1 MKNMDEKNWRM
12 RFKYRVDLS
21 SRVTHLT
28 KGETAEEAFRNLINI
43 LEERRIRGSKTSS
56 GFICGKTPAVCL
68 QEAPLTAIAEN
79 LQYEEKL
86 RKEENHKVR
95 YLGFGIRFHKDFI
108 YQNNG
113 RPVIYDDT
121 NQAKEYLHK
130 SDWWRIVRLDLSDE
144 NHMIDW
150 THEREWR
157 VPGDLLFDYSQCEII
172 VPSPVYYHKFVEYC
186 LKNNREEILLEIQGI
201 VVMASV
207 YY

>member
-1 MKNMDEKNWRM
+1 MDKKDWRK
-12 RFKYRVDLS
+12 RFKNRVDLS

-28 KGETAEEAFRNLINI
+28 KGDTDDEAFENLISI
-43 LEERRIRGSKTSS
+43 LEEKCIRASKIGSN
-56 GFICGKTPAVCL
+56 FINGDIPAVCL
-68 QEAPLTAIAEN
+68 QEAPLIAIAEN

-86 RKEENHKVR
+86 REEDEKQRIR

>member
-1 MKNMDEKNWRM
+1 MNKKDWRK
-12 RFKYRVDLS
+12 RFKNRVDLS

-28 KGETAEEAFRNLINI
+28 KGDTDDEAFENLISI
-43 LEERRIRGSKTSS
+43 LEEKCIRASKTGSN
-56 GFICGKTPAVCL
+56 FINGDIPAVCL
-68 QEAPLTAIAEN
+68 QEAPLIAIAEN

-86 RKEENHKVR
+86 REEDEKQRIR

>member
-1 MKNMDEKNWRM
+1 MDKKDWRK
-12 RFKYRVDLS
+12 RFKNRVDLS

-28 KGETAEEAFRNLINI
+28 KGDTDDEAFENLISI
-43 LEERRIRGSKTSS
+43 LEEKCIRASKTGSN
-56 GFICGKTPAVCL
+56 FINGDIPAVCL
-68 QEAPLTAIAEN
+68 QEAPLIAIAEN

-86 RKEENHKVR
+86 REEDEKQRIR

-144 NHMIDW
+144 NHMVDW

-172 VPSPVYYHKFVEYC
+172 VPSPV
-186 LKNNREEILLEIQGI
+186 
-201 VVMASV
+201 
-207 YY
+207 

>member
-1 MKNMDEKNWRM
+1 MDKQDWRK
-12 RFKYRVDLS
+12 RFKNRVDLS

-28 KGETAEEAFRNLINI
+28 KGDTDDEAFENLISI
-43 LEERRIRGSKTSS
+43 LEEKCIRASKTGSN
-56 GFICGKTPAVCL
+56 FINGDIPAVCL
-68 QEAPLTAIAEN
+68 QEAPLIAIAEN
-79 LQYEEKL
+79 LQYEEEL
-86 RKEENHKVR
+86 REEDEKQRIR

-157 VPGDLLFDYSQCEII
+157 VPGNLSFHYSQCEII
-172 VPSPVYYHKFVEYC
+172 VPSPVYYRKFVEYC
-186 LKNNREEILLEIQGI
+186 LENNREEILLEIQGI

>member
-1 MKNMDEKNWRM
+1 MDKKDWRK
-12 RFKYRVDLS
+12 RFKNRVDLS

-28 KGETAEEAFRNLINI
+28 KGDTDDEAFENLISI
-43 LEERRIRGSKTSS
+43 LEEKSIRASKTGSN
-56 GFICGKTPAVCL
+56 FINGDIPAVCL
-68 QEAPLTAIAEN
+68 QEAPLIAIAEN
-79 LQYEEKL
+79 LQYEEQL
-86 RKEENHKVR
+86 REEDEKQRIR

>member
-1 MKNMDEKNWRM
+1 MNKKNWRK
-12 RFKYRVDLS
+12 RFKNRVDLS

-28 KGETAEEAFRNLINI
+28 KGDTDDEAFKNLISI
-43 LEERRIRGSKTSS
+43 LEEKCIRASKTGSN
-56 GFICGKTPAVCL
+56 FINWDIPAVCL
-68 QEAPLTAIAEN
+68 QEAPLIAIAEN

-86 RKEENHKVR
+86 REEDEKQRIR
-95 YLGFGIRFHKDFI
+95 YLGFGIRFQKDFI
-108 YQNNG
+108 YQKNG

-157 VPGDLLFDYSQCEII
+157 VPGELLFDYSQCEII

>member
-1 MKNMDEKNWRM
+1 MNKKDWRK
-12 RFKYRVDLS
+12 RFKNRVDLS

-28 KGETAEEAFRNLINI
+28 KGDTDDEAFKNLISI
-43 LEERRIRGSKTSS
+43 LEEKCIRASKTGSN
-56 GFICGKTPAVCL
+56 FINGDIPAVCL
-68 QEAPLTAIAEN
+68 QEAPLIAIAEN

-86 RKEENHKVR
+86 REEDEKQRIR

>member
-1 MKNMDEKNWRM
+1 MDKKDWRK
-12 RFKYRVDLS
+12 RFKNRVDLS

-28 KGETAEEAFRNLINI
+28 KGDTDDEAFENLISI
-43 LEERRIRGSKTSS
+43 LEEKCIRASKTGSN
-56 GFICGKTPAVCL
+56 FINGDIPAVCL
-68 QEAPLTAIAEN
+68 QKAPLIAIAEN

-86 RKEENHKVR
+86 REEDEKQRIR

>member
-1 MKNMDEKNWRM
+1 MDKKDWRK
-12 RFKYRVDLS
+12 RFKNRVDLS

-28 KGETAEEAFRNLINI
+28 KGDTDDEAFENLISI
-43 LEERRIRGSKTSS
+43 LEEKCIRASKTGSN
-56 GFICGKTPAVCL
+56 FINGDIPAVCL
-68 QEAPLTAIAEN
+68 QEAPLIAIAEN

-86 RKEENHKVR
+86 REEDEKQRIR

-207 YY
+207 YYL

>member
-1 MKNMDEKNWRM
+1 MNKKDWRK
-12 RFKYRVDLS
+12 RFKNRVDLS

-28 KGETAEEAFRNLINI
+28 KGDTDDEAFKNLISI
-43 LEERRIRGSKTSS
+43 LEERCIRASKTGSN
-56 GFICGKTPAVCL
+56 FINGDIPAVCL
-68 QEAPLTAIAEN
+68 QEAPLIAIAEN
-79 LQYEEKL
+79 LQYEETL
-86 RKEENHKVR
+86 REEDEKQRIR
-95 YLGFGIRFHKDFI
+95 YLGFGIRFQKDFI
-108 YQNNG
+108 YQKNG

-157 VPGDLLFDYSQCEII
+157 VPGELLFDYSQCEII

-186 LKNNREEILLEIQGI
+186 LENNREEILLEIQGI

>member
-1 MKNMDEKNWRM
+1 MDKKDWRK
-12 RFKYRVDLS
+12 RFKNRVDLS

-28 KGETAEEAFRNLINI
+28 KGDTDDEAFKNLISI
-43 LEERRIRGSKTSS
+43 LEERCIRASKTGSN
-56 GFICGKTPAVCL
+56 FINGDIPAVCL
-68 QEAPLTAIAEN
+68 QEAPLIAIAEN
-79 LQYEEKL
+79 LQYEETL
-86 RKEENHKVR
+86 REEDEKQRIR
-95 YLGFGIRFHKDFI
+95 YLGFGIRFQKDFI
-108 YQNNG
+108 YQKNG

-121 NQAKEYLHK
+121 NQTKEYLHK

-157 VPGDLLFDYSQCEII
+157 VPGELLFDYSQCEII

-186 LKNNREEILLEIQGI
+186 LENNREEILLEIQGI

>member
-1 MKNMDEKNWRM
+1 MDKKTWRK
-12 RFKYRVDLS
+12 RFKNRVDLS

-28 KGETAEEAFRNLINI
+28 KGDTDDEAFKNLISI
-43 LEERRIRGSKTSS
+43 LEEKCIIASKTGSN
-56 GFICGKTPAVCL
+56 FINGDIPAVCL
-68 QEAPLTAIAEN
+68 QEAPLIAIAEN

-86 RKEENHKVR
+86 REEDEKQRIR
-95 YLGFGIRFHKDFI
+95 YLGFGIRFQKDFI
-108 YQNNG
+108 YQKNG

-121 NQAKEYLHK
+121 NQSKEYLHK

-144 NHMIDW
+144 NRMIDW

-157 VPGDLLFDYSQCEII
+157 VPGELLFDYSHCEII
-172 VPSPVYYHKFVEYC
+172 VPSPAYYHKFVEYC

>member
-1 MKNMDEKNWRM
+1 MDKKDWRK
-12 RFKYRVDLS
+12 RFKNRVDLS

-28 KGETAEEAFRNLINI
+28 KGDTDDEAFENLISI
-43 LEERRIRGSKTSS
+43 LEEKCIRASKTGSN
-56 GFICGKTPAVCL
+56 FINGDIPAVCL
-68 QEAPLTAIAEN
+68 QEAPLIAIAEN

-86 RKEENHKVR
+86 REEDEKQRIR

-157 VPGDLLFDYSQCEII
+157 IPGDLLFDYSQCEII

>member
-1 MKNMDEKNWRM
+1 MDNKNWTK

-28 KGETAEEAFRNLINI
+28 KGGTDDEAFKNLINI
-43 LEERRIRGSKTSS
+43 LEERCIRGSNTSS
-56 GFICGKTPAVCL
+56 SFINGKIPAVCL
-68 QEAPLTAIAEN
+68 QEAPLIAIAEN

-86 RKEENHKVR
+86 RKEENHKIR
-95 YLGFGIRFHKDFI
+95 YLGFGIRFQKHYI
-108 YQNNG
+108 YQKNG

-121 NQAKEYLHK
+121 NQAKEYLPE
-130 SDWWRIVRLDLSDE
+130 SEWWRIVRLDLSDRE
-144 NHMIDW
+144 HIIDW

-157 VPGDLLFDYSQCEII
+157 VPEKLLFDYSQCEII
-172 VPSPVYYHKFVEYC
+172 VPSSKYYHKFVEYC
-186 LKNNREEILLEIQGI
+186 LEKNREDILLKIRGI

>member
-1 MKNMDEKNWRM
+1 MDKKDWRK
-12 RFKYRVDLS
+12 RFKNRVDLS

-28 KGETAEEAFRNLINI
+28 KGDTDDEAFENLISI
-43 LEERRIRGSKTSS
+43 LEEKCIRASKTGSN
-56 GFICGKTPAVCL
+56 FINGDIPAVCL
-68 QEAPLTAIAEN
+68 QEAPLIAIAEN

-86 RKEENHKVR
+86 REEDEKQRIR

-113 RPVIYDDT
+113 IPVIYDDT

>member
-1 MKNMDEKNWRM
+1 MDKKDWRK
-12 RFKYRVDLS
+12 RFKNRVDLS

-28 KGETAEEAFRNLINI
+28 KGDTDDEAFENLISI
-43 LEERRIRGSKTSS
+43 LEEKCIRASKTGSN
-56 GFICGKTPAVCL
+56 FINGDIPAVCL
-68 QEAPLTAIAEN
+68 QEAPLIAIAEN

-86 RKEENHKVR
+86 REEDEKQRIR

-121 NQAKEYLHK
+121 NQVKEYLHK

>member
-1 MKNMDEKNWRM
+1 MDKKDWRK
-12 RFKYRVDLS
+12 RFKNRVDLS

-28 KGETAEEAFRNLINI
+28 KGDTDDEAFENLISI
-43 LEERRIRGSKTSS
+43 LEEKCIRASKTGSN
-56 GFICGKTPAVCL
+56 FINGDIPAVCL
-68 QEAPLTAIAEN
+68 QEAPLIAIAEN

-86 RKEENHKVR
+86 REEDEKQRIR